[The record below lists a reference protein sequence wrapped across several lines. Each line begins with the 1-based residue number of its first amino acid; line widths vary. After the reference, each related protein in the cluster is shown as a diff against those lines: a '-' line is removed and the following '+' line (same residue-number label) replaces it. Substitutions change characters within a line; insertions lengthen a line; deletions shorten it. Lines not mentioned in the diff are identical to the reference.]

1 MFNSLHTIHIE
12 MKQIRCIIVLTIV
25 SFMGG
30 GLVCTVLTTMKY
42 TPVRTTH
49 HPSRLSFF
57 LFSSNGLSQK
67 EHLFITGWLVEEG
80 RWSTNTLG
88 EVL

>member
-1 MFNSLHTIHIE
+1 MKIQSNSMFNILHTIHIE

-42 TPVRTTH
+42 TPVRTMA
-49 HPSRLSFF
+49 PNDRD
-57 LFSSNGLSQK
+57 
-67 EHLFITGWLVEEG
+67 
-80 RWSTNTLG
+80 
-88 EVL
+88 VLAHCEDCINC